1 MISEF
6 YLRDNASEMRGS
18 LAPRMTQVNIA
29 SLLGLSINFIYL
41 KEICTKLRG
50 SHIVAFFVSHNVMGP
65 IVQLMN
71 GGISYDF

>member
-6 YLRDNASEMRGS
+6 YLRGNTSEIRGS

-29 SLLGLSINFIYL
+29 SLLGLSINFIYP
-41 KEICTKLRG
+41 KEICTEFRSLG
-50 SHIVAFFVSHNVMGP
+50 VIVFLFPSCMGP
-65 IVQLMN
+65 IVELKK